1 MDLCPGKKDVDKE
14 YFDLSIPRL
23 FVLYRVLIEVGGASR
38 QAGLNERAKAL
49 EVRGAYPF
57 GALEG

>member
-1 MDLCPGKKDVDKE
+1 LKLESKREEDRPRRRALRSGPSMGLKD
-14 YFDLSIPRL
+14 
-23 FVLYRVLIEVGGASR
+23 
-38 QAGLNERAKAL
+38 RAKAL